1 MFDPVT
7 RRKNVFLVCISF
19 ASYEW
24 IPYAAGCIISYARKN
39 KFVDDNYNFMEPEYR
54 SKSLEFEDFHD
65 RLFRADVLGLTNW
78 VWNQNYNDR
87 IAKLYKEYRPDGVVV
102 YGGVNVPEEKDVGIE
117 YAKERPYVDIFF
129 AGPGEDNFTN
139 FLANYPEQG
148 IEGHH
153 GSFTHSSYQAVV
165 NRMEYKKVDIPF
177 PYLEGIFDNI
187 IKNSRGELS
196 ALFETNRGCPYNCAF
211 CDWGGMTR
219 SKLQRANIDK
229 VKDTISFIMGHKKIN
244 KIEIADANFGIVP
257 VDIEYMQHLIDENDK
272 RDSNIYLT
280 MGGFAKNGSPY
291 TEKIMQMMHSSFDAY
306 HGRKYIKLSFQSH
319 DKDVLEAVNRGN
331 LNNDK
336 LIPMMKRFQEQ
347 GVEVDAEMIIGMPGD
362 NSEKWL
368 QTIQKNMDLRI
379 NHQKSFTLYVVPNTP
394 MASKEYRDKFKM
406 KTKKVLVPYDLD
418 HTNSQFYHDS
428 RKTGPVYTKCD
439 FTDQSEYQ
447 TIEFMYECHSFDSQ
461 ELMKIYD
468 IWFWFNTLYNAKV
481 ARDWMLADP
490 RSAKEQFN
498 DFLDRIESGKMPFF
512 KEQLEEY
519 RDAVWNIIAK
529 PEPVT
534 KVTNLFHVNFM
545 VKFVFRGNEV
555 INIYDNQEI
564 ALKELQQVYPSLN
577 FNHFGK
583 VENKLRLYYVAA
595 EVTQ

>member
-1 MFDPVT
+1 MFNTTT
-7 RRKNVFLVCISF
+7 RKKIFLICISF

-24 IPYAAGCIISYARKN
+24 VPYAAGCIISHANKN
-39 KFVDDNYNFMEPEYR
+39 KYVRDNYDFMEPEYR
-54 SKSLEFEDFHD
+54 SKSLEKDDFHE
-65 RLFRADVLGLTNW
+65 RLKQADMIGLTNW

-87 IAKLYKEYRPDGVVV
+87 ISKLYKKYRPDGIVI
-102 YGGVNVPEEKDVGIE
+102 YGGVNVPEEQKVGIS

-129 AGPGEDNFTN
+129 AGPGEHNFTN
-139 FLANYPEQG
+139 FLINYPEIG

-153 GSFTHSSYQAVV
+153 GSFTHKSYQAIVD
-165 NRMEYKKVDIPF
+165 RKEYKKIDIPF
-177 PYLEGIFDNI
+177 PYLDGIFDNI
-187 IKNSRGELS
+187 IENSDGELS

-219 SKLQRANIDK
+219 SKLNRANIEK
-229 VKDTISFIMGHKKIN
+229 VKDTISYIMSHPKIN

-257 VDIEYMQHLIDENDK
+257 TDVEYMQHLIDENAK
-272 RDSNIYLT
+272 RDENIYLT

-291 TEKIMQMMHSSFDAY
+291 TEKIMRMMYNTFDAY

-319 DKDVLEAVNRGN
+319 DPEVLKAVNRGN
-331 LNNDK
+331 LDNEK
-336 LIPMMKRFQEQ
+336 LVPMMKRFQSE
-347 GVEVDAEMIIGMPGD
+347 GVEVDAEIIIGMPGD
-362 NSEKWL
+362 NSERWL
-368 QTIQKNMDLRI
+368 NTIQRNMDLNI

-394 MASKEYRDKFKM
+394 MASEEYRKKYKM

-418 HTNSQFYHDS
+418 HTTSSFYHES

-447 TIEFMYECHSFDSQ
+447 SIEFMYECYSFDSE

-468 IWFWFNTLYNAKV
+468 IWFWFNTLYNAKI
-481 ARDWMLADP
+481 ARDCMLEDT
-490 RSAKEQFN
+490 RSAHEQYYTFIEK
-498 DFLDRIESGKMPFF
+498 IESGKMPFM
-512 KEQLEEY
+512 KKQLEEF
-519 RDAVWNIIAK
+519 RDAVWNTICK

-534 KVTNLFHVNFM
+534 KVTNLFHANFM
-545 VKFVFRGNEV
+545 LKFVFRGNEV
-555 INIYDNQEI
+555 INIYDNQDI
-564 ALKELQQVYPSLN
+564 ALKELKQIYPNLN

-583 VENKLRLYYVAA
+583 VENRLRLYYVAA